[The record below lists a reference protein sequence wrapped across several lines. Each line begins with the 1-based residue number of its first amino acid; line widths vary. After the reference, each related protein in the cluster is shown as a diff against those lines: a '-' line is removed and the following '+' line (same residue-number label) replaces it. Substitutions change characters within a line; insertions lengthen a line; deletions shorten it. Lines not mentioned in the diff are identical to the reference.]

1 MFNEEGVSVTNSTR
15 FSSAIHIL
23 CFLDFF
29 KQERITSELLSMS
42 VNTNPVVVRRI
53 TSLLKKAKLINTT
66 PGINANISLVR
77 PVKDITLLDVYRAV
91 IQPSNDD
98 LFVIHK
104 NTNPS
109 CPVGSHIP
117 SLLEDTYTKIEQV
130 LQDELASITVDTL
143 VLDIMSK
150 NTSTS

>member
-1 MFNEEGVSVTNSTR
+1 MFNEEGVSVTSSTR
-15 FSSAIHIL
+15 FSIAIHIL

-66 PGINANISLVR
+66 TGLNANISLVR

-117 SLLEDTYTKIEQV
+117 SLLEDTYTKIELV
-130 LQDELASITVDTL
+130 LQGELASITVDTL
-143 VLDIMSK
+143 VQDIMSK
-150 NTSTS
+150 NPPTS